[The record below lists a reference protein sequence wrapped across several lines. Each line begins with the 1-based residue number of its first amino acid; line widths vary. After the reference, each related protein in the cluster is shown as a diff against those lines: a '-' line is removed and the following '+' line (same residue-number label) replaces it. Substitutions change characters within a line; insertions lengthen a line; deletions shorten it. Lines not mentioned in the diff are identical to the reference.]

1 MDLNS
6 PLFDRIRI
14 KPKADP
20 KDPPRCDE
28 VSGDAGPRCE
38 RQGCVASGQHR
49 APKGRG
55 ADGQYW
61 RFCLDHVREYNHS
74 YNYFAGMTDDAVAAY
89 QKDAA
94 IGHRPTWAMGVNGAA
109 PGRGEG
115 RKKGG
120 EEWAYIDP
128 LGVLGGAAF
137 TQRRAAPEPPRRRLS
152 APTLKALDTLGL
164 DENADGPTIKAQYK
178 ALVKR
183 FHPDAH
189 GGDRSFEERLRD
201 IIRAHDTLKAA
212 GLC

>member
-14 KPKADP
+14 RPS
-20 KDPPRCDE
+20 CDE
-28 VSGDAGPRCE
+28 PRETAPEPVCEKTGCGLAG
-38 RQGCVASGQHR
+38 SFR

-55 ADGQYW
+55 REGQYW
-61 RFCLDHVREYNHS
+61 RFCLDHVRAYNAT

-89 QKDAA
+89 QKDAV
-94 IGHRPTWAMGVNGAA
+94 IGHRPTWAMGVNPAVKHDGEAKAEAA
-109 PGRGEG
+109 PRDWEY
-115 RKKGG
+115 
-120 EEWAYIDP
+120 ADP
-128 LGVLGGAAF
+128 LGILRAEGLSQA
-137 TQRRAAPEPPRRRLS
+137 RRAAPEPKRRRYS
-152 APTLKALDTLGL
+152 GVVQRALDTLGL
-164 DENADGPTIKAQYK
+164 DDTADAGAIKAQYK